1 MANRFHPFPG
11 AFMQLKKGHILVPAL
26 IGFVISMTFLIVQS
40 RMFNLIGW
48 NYNFCHAL
56 YGFTFPFVMSYLS
69 FEFSGVQRT
78 PLRPVMKQ
86 ILSIPLYTWPLAF
99 LRVMW
104 RSIVRDF
111 NRGVCWAPLAG
122 VAYVLA
128 GSIGNEVF
136 IDPAANGIPFT
147 LAYENFVA
155 DIFGMTLFLLVT
167 FPFVRR
173 QKRARALLSS
183 NA

>member
-1 MANRFHPFPG
+1 
-11 AFMQLKKGHILVPAL
+11 MQLKKGYIPIPAL
-26 IGFVISMTFLIVQS
+26 IGFVISLTFLIVQS
-40 RMFNLIGW
+40 RLFNLIGW

-69 FEFSGVQRT
+69 FECSKVQRT
-78 PLRPVMKQ
+78 PLGPVMKQ
-86 ILSIPLYTWPLAF
+86 ILSIPWYTWPLAF
-99 LRVMW
+99 VRVLG

-111 NRGVCWAPLAG
+111 NEGICWIPLVG

-136 IDPAANGIPFT
+136 IDPATNGIPFT

-155 DIFGMTLFLLVT
+155 DVFGMSLFLLVT
-167 FPFVRR
+167 FPFVTR

>member
-1 MANRFHPFPG
+1 
-11 AFMQLKKGHILVPAL
+11 MQLKKGHILVPAL
-26 IGFVISMTFLIVQS
+26 IGFVISLTFLIVQS
-40 RMFNLIGW
+40 RLFNLIGW

-69 FEFSGVQRT
+69 FEFSKVQRT
-78 PLRPVMKQ
+78 PLGPVMKQ
-86 ILSIPLYTWPLAF
+86 ILSIPWYTWPLAF
-99 LRVMW
+99 VRVLG

-111 NRGVCWAPLAG
+111 NEGICWIPLAG

-136 IDPAANGIPFT
+136 IDPATNGIPFT

-155 DIFGMTLFLLVT
+155 DVFGMSLFLLVT
-167 FPFVRR
+167 FPFVTR